1 MIARR
6 LLQAFGWKLVYV
18 PPPVPKAVVIF
29 YPHTSNWDFPLGLL
43 ARAAVDLDVHWVGK
57 HTLFR
62 GPLGP
67 LMRALGGIAVDRSAP
82 RGLIEQLRHEFES
95 RESFYVAIAPEGTRS
110 RGTHWKSGFY
120 RLALAAGVPV
130 GLGFFDYR
138 RREIGVLDWLPMT
151 GDARADLER
160 IAAAYAG
167 RQGRH
172 PEQATPIGF
181 GEGATVGESM
191 R

>member
-151 GDARADLER
+151 GDPAHDLAL
-160 IAAAYAG
+160 ISAAYAG

-172 PEQATPIGF
+172 PQQATPIQF
-181 GEGATVGESM
+181 EP
-191 R
+191 